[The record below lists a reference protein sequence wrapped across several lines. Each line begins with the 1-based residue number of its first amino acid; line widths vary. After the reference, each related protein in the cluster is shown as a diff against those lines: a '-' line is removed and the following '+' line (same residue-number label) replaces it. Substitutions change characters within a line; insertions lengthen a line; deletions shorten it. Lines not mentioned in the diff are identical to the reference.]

1 MRALRYLLIVIGL
14 VSVLSVHAQALYQL
28 PEARMQSTSGMVG
41 SGSTLPMAATSG
53 VFTAGEAPS
62 AYTPFSSNRPRRVGE
77 DDDWEDEEEPTSPG
91 EPFPL
96 GDAAWPLMILAL
108 GYCVWRV
115 MRQRKTEG
123 TVTIR

>member
-1 MRALRYLLIVIGL
+1 MRALRYLLIVVGL
-14 VSVLSVHAQALYQL
+14 VSVLNVRAQALNQL

-62 AYTPFSSNRPRRVGE
+62 AYTPFSISQPKREGE
-77 DDDWEDEEEPTSPG
+77 DGWEDDEDPSRPG

-115 MRQRKTEG
+115 MRQRKTKG